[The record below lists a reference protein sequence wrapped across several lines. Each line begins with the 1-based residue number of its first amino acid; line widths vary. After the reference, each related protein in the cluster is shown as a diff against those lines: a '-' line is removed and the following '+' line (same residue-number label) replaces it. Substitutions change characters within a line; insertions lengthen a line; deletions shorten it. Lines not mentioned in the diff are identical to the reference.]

1 MPDCPNE
8 LWLGFAREWYE
19 TARERNSKG
28 AQTYKKACA
37 SLKAC
42 PFEFQHPS
50 EVVQLT
56 GWGTVLANRLTKDLQ
71 EYYDTN
77 KLPMPQRPIK
87 RKKKAATATGEE
99 AGSDAEDQA
108 TPKKKPRKSKPYVPA
123 FKSGPYA
130 LLIALSTAEKGSREG
145 ITKANLIELAQPHCK
160 SSFTAPSDPNAHYT
174 AWNSMKTLVNKDMV
188 YEKGRPTR
196 LYYLTDEGWDTAEA
210 LLKTIDPSQ
219 TNLDTFNTAKT
230 ADAAGSDDEGLSD
243 AGSPGRRSNA
253 RPSFQSPKMPDVLD
267 IVPQGKPVSSAADL
281 PIFLPIVLE
290 PGSFSVELVLDI
302 REIRAKSDRDYMQ
315 NNLTTGGIK
324 PIMRAL
330 ALGDVLWVAKLH
342 DPGLL
347 KRRGAEGDEI
357 LLDYVVERKRLDDL
371 VGSIKDGRFH
381 EQKFRLRKSGVKN
394 VIYII
399 EEMANAADR
408 YEEAVASAIA
418 STQVVNGYFVKKTQ
432 KMDDTIRYLVS
443 MTKLLKDKYEMK
455 PLYLIPTKAV
465 TTTNYLPLLEDLAKK
480 QPSVDYHITYDAF
493 ADISSKSGNSTLRDT
508 YLKMLM
514 CIRGVTGEKALE
526 IQKRWKTPKDFV
538 DAYNRIEENE
548 GKGEQARRKKID
560 LVSSEM
566 SNLVGRKK
574 IAKVLSVKISEVW
587 GDVKT

>member
-8 LWLGFAREWYE
+8 LWLSFAQEWLN

-28 AQTYKKACA
+28 AQTYKKACT

-42 PFEFQHPS
+42 PFELQHPS
-50 EVVQLT
+50 ELVQLT
-56 GWGTVLANRLTKDLQ
+56 GWGSVLADRLTKELQ
-71 EYYDTN
+71 AHCEAN
-77 KLPMPQRPIK
+77 NLPMPQRPNK
-87 RKKKAATATGEE
+87 RKKKATTAAGEE
-99 AGSDAEDQA
+99 AGSDEEET
-108 TPKKKPRKSKPYVPA
+108 TPKKKPRKLKPYVPA

-130 LLIALSTAEKGSREG
+130 LLIALSTAGKGSREG
-145 ITKANLIELAQPHCK
+145 MTKANLIDLAQPHCN
-160 SSFTAPSDPNAHYT
+160 SSFTAPSDPTKFYT
-174 AWNSMKTLVNKDMV
+174 AWNSMKTLQNKDMV

-196 LYYLTDEGWDTAEA
+196 LYYLTDEGWDAAEA
-210 LLKTIDPSQ
+210 LLKTVDTSQ
-219 TNLDTFNTAKT
+219 GNLDTFTAAKT
-230 ADAAGSDDEGLSD
+230 TAPDGSDDEHLS
-243 AGSPGRRSNA
+243 GVESPVRRSNA
-253 RPSFQSPKMPDVLD
+253 KPSAESPTESNVPD
-267 IVPQGKPVSSAADL
+267 IVAQGKPISSAADL
-281 PIFLPIVLE
+281 PTFSPIILE

-315 NNLTTGGIK
+315 KNLTSGGIK

-342 DPGLL
+342 DSGLL
-347 KRRGAEGDEI
+347 KRRGAEGDEV

-443 MTKLLKDKYEMK
+443 MTKLLKDKYEVK
-455 PLYLIPTKAV
+455 PLYLIPTKTV
-465 TTTNYLPLLEDLAKK
+465 TTTNYLPLLQDLAKK
-480 QPSVDYHITYDAF
+480 QPSIDYHITYDAF

-526 IQKRWKTPKDFV
+526 IQKRWKTPKDFL
-538 DAYNRIEENE
+538 DAYNRIEEKE
-548 GKGEQARRKKID
+548 GKGEQGRRKKMD

-587 GDVKT
+587 GGVQT

>member
-1 MPDCPNE
+1 MPDFPNE
-8 LWLGFAREWYE
+8 LWHSFALEWLAE
-19 TARERNSKG
+19 ARNRNSKG
-28 AQTYKKACA
+28 IQTFKKACD

-42 PFEFQHPS
+42 PFELQHPS
-50 EVVQLT
+50 EAVQLS
-56 GWGTVLANRLTKDLQ
+56 GWGPKLVDRLTKDLQ
-71 EYYDTN
+71 AYCDAN
-77 KLPMPQRPIK
+77 NLPMPKRQNK
-87 RKKKAATATGEE
+87 RKKKAAGATGEE
-99 AGSDAEDQA
+99 DDSDVEEPT
-108 TPKKKPRKSKPYVPA
+108 TPKKKARKTKPYVPA
-123 FKSGPYA
+123 LRTGPYA
-130 LLIALSTAEKGSREG
+130 LLIALATLEKGSREG
-145 ITKANLIELAQPHCK
+145 ITKARLIELAQPHCD
-160 SSFTAPSDPNAHYT
+160 SSFSAPSDPTKFYT
-174 AWNSMKTLVNKDMV
+174 AWNSMKTLQNKDMV

-210 LLKTIDPSQ
+210 LLKTVDPSQ
-219 TNLDTFNTAKT
+219 GKLDKFTSATRTAP
-230 ADAAGSDDEGLSD
+230 DDSDNEALSD
-243 AGSPGRRSNA
+243 IDSPIRRSNA
-253 RPSFQSPKMPDVLD
+253 RLSSESPKKSAVPD
-267 IVPQGKPVSSAADL
+267 IVPQGTPVFSAADL
-281 PIFLPIVLE
+281 PSFTPIVLE
-290 PGSFSVELVLDI
+290 PGSFTVELVLDI
-302 REIRAKSDRDYMQ
+302 REIRAKSDRDYMEK
-315 NNLTTGGIK
+315 NLTSGGIK

-347 KRRGAEGDEI
+347 KRRGAEGEEV

-371 VGSIKDGRFH
+371 ISSIKDGRFH

-443 MTKLLKDKYEMK
+443 MTKILKEKYETK
-455 PLYLIPTKAV
+455 PLHLIPTKTV

-480 QPSVDYHITYDAF
+480 QASIDYHITYDAF

-526 IQKRWKTPKDFV
+526 IQKRWKTPKEFL
-538 DAYNRIEENE
+538 DAYNRIEEKD
-548 GKGEQARRKKID
+548 GTGEHCRKKKMD
-560 LVSSEM
+560 LVSGEM
-566 SNLVGRKK
+566 VNLIGRKK
-574 IAKVLSVKISEVW
+574 IAKALSVKVSEVW
-587 GDVKT
+587 GDVRT